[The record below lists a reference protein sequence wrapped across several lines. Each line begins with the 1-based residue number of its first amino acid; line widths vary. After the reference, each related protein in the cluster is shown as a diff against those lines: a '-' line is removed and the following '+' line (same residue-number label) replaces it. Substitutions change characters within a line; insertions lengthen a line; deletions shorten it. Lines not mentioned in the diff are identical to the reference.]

1 MFSLPSPNLKE
12 KKIIVF
18 FFFLKSIT
26 KCFIKIS
33 DCFLKYIDPNIYY
46 ICFNVVQWIKI
57 KSRGFD
63 PFAVKSIFASDF

>member
-12 KKIIVF
+12 KKNNSF
-18 FFFLKSIT
+18 FKKKSIT